1 MGVERGSRQ
10 VRRIHRVIRSPF
22 QIFDNLRHLDFQ
34 IFCIAAAVFPFSVAA
49 TNIAL
54 VTALALCAFNG
65 KYLSGAKNIWE
76 RQRALSLAWIAYLAL
91 LPLGLIWSV
100 DRLWGLHV
108 ISHQWY
114 WLCVP
119 AISATLE
126 THRRREI
133 FLLIL
138 SIGLSCH
145 LLFCLAQMFHWV
157 HFTADGSS
165 ATDPT
170 GHIGHIGFGFVY
182 GIWAAWLLHR
192 GLLYHTWKRWGAWL
206 LAAWATLMI
215 LLAAG
220 RSGYLIVAVLLGVVV
235 WKALRLQPWVK
246 TVITLF
252 ASIMIVA
259 ILALGPGKQRIM
271 WTWHSFQ
278 AIQRGDFADAEARWS
293 LWYSAVLAWQ
303 SHIPMGVGTGGY
315 PVTAAKIKHL
325 HPDLKYGPNVAPAHP
340 HSMYLLVFS
349 RWGPLGL
356 ACLMWLFLVWI
367 RTGWKEN
374 WRQSDTSGLL
384 ALPAIA
390 MALYGISGPGLEEH
404 FSGIFSTLLL
414 GAGLAVTP
422 RIRH

>member
-1 MGVERGSRQ
+1 MIWSTSQAVN
-10 VRRIHRVIRSPF
+10 
-22 QIFDNLRHLDFQ
+22 NLTQPDFW
-34 IFCIAAAVFPFSVAA
+34 IFCMAAAIFPFSVAA

-54 VTALALCAFNG
+54 VAALLLCLFNG
-65 KYLSGAKNIWE
+65 KWLSGAKTIWKQ
-76 RQRALSLAWIAYLAL
+76 QRALSLVWVAYLAL

-100 DRLWGLHV
+100 DRVWGMHV
-108 ISHQWY
+108 ISRQWY

-119 AISATLE
+119 AIAATLE
-126 THRRREI
+126 TPRRKEI
-133 FLLIL
+133 FMVFL

-145 LLFCLAQMFHWV
+145 LLFCLAQLFHWV

-165 ATDPT
+165 VTDPT

-192 GLLYHTWKRWGAWL
+192 GLLYRAWRRWSAWL

-220 RSGYLIVAVLLGVVV
+220 RSGYLIVAVLLCVVV
-235 WKALRLQPWVK
+235 WKVLRLQPWVK

-252 ASIMIVA
+252 TLIMIVA
-259 ILALGPGKQRIM
+259 VLALGPGKQRII
-271 WTWHSFQ
+271 WTWNSFR
-278 AIQRGDFADAEARWS
+278 AIQREDFAHAEPRWS
-293 LWYSAVLAWQ
+293 LWYSAILAWQ
-303 SHIPMGVGTGGY
+303 LHIPMGVGTGGY
-315 PVTAAKIKHL
+315 PVTAARIKHV
-325 HPDLKYGPNVAPAHP
+325 HPDLQYGSNMTPAHP

-356 ACLMWLFLVWI
+356 VCLMLLFLVWI

-374 WRQSDTSGLL
+374 WHQNDTPSLL

-390 MALYGISGPGLEEH
+390 MTVYGISGPGLEEH
-404 FSGIFSTLLL
+404 FSGILATLLL
-414 GAGLAVTP
+414 GAGLAAMSSPYDGQSSASTSDA
-422 RIRH
+422 